1 MPNRNWTRSELIV
14 AFNLYLKLPFGKLH
28 HGTPEII
35 KLAELIGRT
44 PSSVAMRLNNFA
56 SVDPYH
62 QNRGIVGLI
71 GGKAQVEPIWD
82 EFASSKEALIY
93 ESERILAELESQ
105 PLEKKY
111 ANLLSDIANLKGED
125 KIRETKTRVNQQ
137 VFREIVL
144 SNYSKRCAISGISI
158 PSFLVSS
165 HIIPW
170 AKNEKERLNPE
181 NGICLSATYDRAFD
195 QGFITLDSNYKLL
208 FSSEIK
214 QKISEI
220 WFQRYFLP
228 FEKQQIQLPLKYLPN
243 RKFLE
248 FHNSEIF
255 KGI

>member
-1 MPNRNWTRSELIV
+1 MANRLWTKSELIV

-62 QNRGIVGLI
+62 QNRGVVGLV
-71 GGKAQVEPIWD
+71 GGRAQVEPIWE

-93 ESERILAELESQ
+93 ESERILAELEKL

-111 ANLLSDIANLKGED
+111 ANQLNDIADLKGED
-125 KIRETKTRVNQQ
+125 KIRETKTRVNQE

-144 SNYSKRCAISGISI
+144 SNYSKRCAISDISI
-158 PSFLVSS
+158 PSLLVSS

-170 AKNEKERLNPE
+170 AKNQKERLNPE
-181 NGICLSATYDRAFD
+181 NGICLSAIYDRAFD
-195 QGFITLDSNYKLL
+195 QGLITLDLNYHIL
-208 FSSEIK
+208 FSSELK
-214 QKISEI
+214 HKISEI
-220 WFQRYFLP
+220 WFQRFFLP
-228 FEKQQIQLPLKYLPN
+228 FENQQIHLPMKYLPK
-243 RKFLE
+243 REFIQ
-248 FHNSEIF
+248 FHNSEVF
-255 KGI
+255 KG

>member
-1 MPNRNWTRSELIV
+1 MPNRLWTRSELIV
-14 AFNLYLKLPFGKLH
+14 AFNQYLKLQFGQLH

-71 GGKAQVEPIWD
+71 GGRAQVEPIWD

-93 ESERILAELESQ
+93 ESERILAELEKL

-111 ANLLSDIANLKGED
+111 ANQLTEIADLKGED

-158 PSFLVSS
+158 PSLLVSS

-170 AKNEKERLNPE
+170 AKNEKERLNFE

-195 QGFITLDSNYKLL
+195 QGLITLDSNYQLL

-214 QKISEI
+214 LKISEI
-220 WFQRYFLP
+220 WFQRFFLP
-228 FEKQQIQLPLKYLPN
+228 FENQQIQLPMKYLPK
-243 RKFLE
+243 REFLE
-248 FHNSEIF
+248 FHKREIF
-255 KGI
+255 KG